1 MVSRRGGIVTLSA
14 LWMLCMVV
22 GARGD
27 FIFLGSARA
36 VSMGGAGLAVVDRS
50 GLTTS
55 VNPASLAMLERKVQA
70 DYPGFGVRARGI
82 PIGEALDHL
91 FGNPDKNDSVGLA
104 RDFGKR
110 DSSFGAHLDWGL
122 RFGPLE
128 ARTTGLATVRLLPN
142 PAFRNWAKTAEGN
155 TDLLTGEEQ
164 ADLFGAAIYALP
176 AVSVAQRV
184 SPDGSPTRVDVG
196 ARFKLMRAI
205 YSHYLVRADNL
216 RNNSPAIPAP
226 ELNGGTTITRDGL
239 GVDLGL
245 IAYPANRSGFTGAL
259 VITNLLDPPF
269 RFDGTDER
277 GAYKRYDLQPRSF
290 SLGTA
295 WQQRDSVVI
304 ALDLIDLTRA
314 YGAAQ
319 VRLGAEYQTTRKI
332 ALRTGYNSAK
342 GFTLGVGYGAFNFA
356 YGNRVPLEVTHTLRF

>member
-1 MVSRRGGIVTLSA
+1 MA
-14 LWMLCMVV
+14 A
-22 GARGD
+22 GARSD

-55 VNPASLAMLERKVQA
+55 INPASLAMLERKIQA

-82 PIGEALDHL
+82 PIDEALDHL

-110 DSSFGAHLDWGL
+110 DSSFGVHLDWGL

-128 ARTTGLATVRLLPN
+128 ARTTGLATVRILPN
-142 PAFRNWAKTAEGN
+142 QAFQNWAKTASGN
-155 TDLLTGEEQ
+155 TNLLTGQEQ

-176 AVSVAQRV
+176 SISFAQRV

-216 RNNSPAIPAP
+216 RNNSPALPAP

-239 GVDLGL
+239 GVDLGF
-245 IAYPANRSGFTGAL
+245 IVYPANRSGFTGAL
-259 VITNLLDPPF
+259 VVTNLIDPPF
-269 RFDGTDER
+269 RFNGTDES
-277 GAYKRYDLQPRSF
+277 GSLKQYDLQPRSL

-295 WQQRDSVVI
+295 WQQRDNVVV
-304 ALDLIDLTRA
+304 ALDLVDLTRA

-332 ALRTGYNSAK
+332 ALRTGYNSAG
-342 GFTLGVGYGAFNFA
+342 GFTVGVGYGAFNFA